1 MTTHTSNVNV
11 IVEIDEASKN
21 RQLPFL
27 VEQGIDQISA
37 VVKQLATAEE
47 SAAASEQISGQS
59 SILRAEAGKF
69 KITNMPIKDE
79 DIKELDGDIEETQY
93 DENKDDIQDLVE
105 SDEVDIDVD
114 DNAEIVEGTD
124 YKEERTED
132 NE

>member
-1 MTTHTSNVNV
+1 
-11 IVEIDEASKN
+11 
-21 RQLPFL
+21 
-27 VEQGIDQISA
+27 
-37 VVKQLATAEE
+37 
-47 SAAASEQISGQS
+47 
-59 SILRAEAGKF
+59 
-69 KITNMPIKDE
+69 MPIKDE
-79 DIKELDGDIEETQY
+79 DIKELDGDIEEIQY